1 LALFGVI
8 FINVRK
14 EKENMIESVRGFL
27 LKKIPT
33 FCVINCSGI
42 GIGIFISLNT
52 YQHVGEE
59 GSEINLLTYLHVRE
73 DALLLYGF
81 FEESEREMFRK
92 LINISGIGPR
102 LAMTILSGLSV
113 LDLRQAIIRE
123 DVDVLTKI
131 PGIGKKTAQRVILEL
146 KEKISLSVPL
156 TYTGIPALSP
166 QEKDKVNQALQALI
180 TLGYRP
186 VEAKNIIEKVLKR
199 LGNQVSLEDLIK
211 AALQEL

>member
-1 LALFGVI
+1 V
-8 FINVRK
+8 
-14 EKENMIESVRGFL
+14 IESVRGIL
-27 LKKIPT
+27 LKKVPT
-33 FCVINCSGI
+33 FCVVNCSGI

-59 GSEINLLTYLHVRE
+59 GSEIQLLTYLHVRE

-81 FEESEREMFRK
+81 FEETERDMFRK
-92 LINISGIGPR
+92 LISISGIGPR

-113 LDLRQAIIRE
+113 MDLRQAIGSE

-156 TYTGIPALSP
+156 SYSATPGLSP
-166 QEKDKVNQALQALI
+166 QEKDKMNQALQALI

-186 VEAKNIIEKVLKR
+186 TDARNVLERALKK
-199 LGNQVSLEDLIK
+199 LGNQVSLQDLIK
-211 AALQEL
+211 SALQEF